1 MRSCSRERAARL
13 TSTRPGGTTVHQ
25 ILANYQMLPEGGGG
39 YLRLLRLWPDARVIH
54 VSTYSPYK
62 GLSKMN
68 PENDFDL
75 PY

>member
-1 MRSCSRERAARL
+1 
-13 TSTRPGGTTVHQ
+13 
-25 ILANYQMLPEGGGG
+25 MLPEGGGG